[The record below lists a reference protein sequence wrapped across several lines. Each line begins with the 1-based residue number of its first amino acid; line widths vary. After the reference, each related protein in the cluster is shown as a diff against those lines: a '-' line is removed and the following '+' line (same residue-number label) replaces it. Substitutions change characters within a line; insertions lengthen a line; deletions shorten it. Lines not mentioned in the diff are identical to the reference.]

1 MAGEAILKIKEKEKE
16 ASQIINMVK
25 EQALKVILS
34 AKEKKSDFIQEKD
47 KLLEKEEVII
57 KEKYD
62 KAMKLILQKLEEE
75 ELSDIEKINS
85 LCKQNLAKATRF
97 ISDEIVRE

>member
-62 KAMKLILQKLEEE
+62 KAMKEILQKLEEE

>member
-34 AKEKKSDFIQEKD
+34 AKEKKSDFIREKD

-62 KAMKLILQKLEEE
+62 KAMKEILQKLEEE
-75 ELSDIEKINS
+75 ELRDIEKINS
-85 LCKQNLAKATRF
+85 LCKQNLAKVTRF